1 MGKKNRRRPPQRR
14 ATRPP
19 ADPHVQAVLNSVGT
33 QLNLR
38 AELLSAEDPSAHV
51 EQRLADAIEDLSTAI
66 AEFDP
71 VRVIEVARIRCLP
84 WSFLPQA
91 EASEAGLTRA
101 EVLTLL
107 AITGHRNLAGKA
119 GPPAS
124 PESPECQESSC
135 RDLRAQPIT
144 DAVYSRIETVD
155 DILHLEQAKALLDR
169 DPEDKIGFITAKVRG
184 AEVWMRNSSYP
195 DQVEITVRE
204 LFANEDIDQA
214 LKADLGFGVDE
225 AFRALQ
231 GCYEMQL
238 DRFSARIDKWR
249 DNMTGAM
256 QAHPQGL
263 NEKERAHWI
272 GQWQD
277 FWEPESQFVTV
288 SAQEV
293 ADYTGLD
300 SATAQAV
307 FEFFTMDLSGSTPR
321 SVIDAFAAG
330 DNPLRTNPI
339 IASLDGR
346 FMLVHDAHI
355 VVAVRETFE
364 QHLKG
369 TQAWDKYQTHRGK
382 VLEERTEATLARV
395 LPGATVLHDF
405 EYYVPASEDEEAG
418 PVEGY
423 TKRVEG
429 DNLFILDDVAIIVED
444 KAVAIAPAARA
455 GDTRRLRNDLTR
467 IIKRAVSQA
476 RRLRDR
482 IEADRGL
489 RLHGAEWMDL
499 SSVREIHIVAVSLDD
514 LAATTTGTAELI
526 KAGFIDKDCIA
537 WTISL
542 HDLDLIVELIDHPSE
557 FLLYLRRRTDPLT
570 TVIYTAPDELDLFL
584 YFQQKGL
591 YVEPDP
597 DELHKQFPHLPAITA
612 AERRRFKR
620 QTPKYI
626 TSLTDQLDAWH
637 HQRIATKSRR
647 PHSADEAEK
656 LDFTKTLSVKKPT
669 MNPTP
674 LRELLDE
681 LKANRVFAWLS
692 IGATLLSGAKT
703 TQEQMVRIPRNLL
716 NNPFEDGRGRSMA
729 MPIVDARGD
738 SWVLAWITRP
748 PTKDFEEFV
757 HEMSTYI
764 QAKAHQWGMRRATA
778 FLYDETTHALV
789 YTLYES
795 HLGDL
800 KPEVEA
806 ALSKLRPVDALSAP
820 QPPKTKGRA
829 RNRSS
834 AKRKK
839 RRR

>member
-91 EASEAGLTRA
+91 GASEAGLTRA

-124 PESPECQESSC
+124 PEPPECQESSC

-155 DILHLEQAKALLDR
+155 AILHLEQAKALLDR
-169 DPEDKIGFITAKVRG
+169 DPEDEIGFITAKVRG

-231 GCYEMQL
+231 GCYEMQV

-263 NEKERAHWI
+263 NEEERAHWI

-307 FEFFTMDLSGSTPR
+307 FEFFAMDLSGSTPR

-355 VVAVRETFE
+355 VVAVREAFE

-382 VLEERTEATLARV
+382 VLEERTEAALARV
-395 LPGATVLHDF
+395 LPDATVLRGF
-405 EYYVPASEDEEAG
+405 EYYVPANESEEAG

-423 TKRVEG
+423 TKRVES
-429 DNLFILDDVAIIVED
+429 DHLFILDDVAIIVED

-489 RLHGAEWMDL
+489 RLHGVEWMDL

-537 WTISL
+537 WTVSL

-584 YFQQKGL
+584 HFQQKGL

-597 DELHKQFPHLPAITA
+597 DELRKQFPYLPAITA

-620 QTPKYI
+620 QAPEYI

-637 HQRIATKSRR
+637 QQRVAVESGNSHDTGEATKLNF
-647 PHSADEAEK
+647 A
-656 LDFTKTLSVKKPT
+656 KTLTIKKPA
-669 MNPTP
+669 MAPSP
-674 LRELLDE
+674 LRDLLDE
-681 LKANRVFAWLS
+681 LKANRAFGWLS

-703 TQEQMVRIPRNLL
+703 TQEQMVRIPRDLL
-716 NNPFEDGRGRSMA
+716 ENPFRDGRGRSVTI
-729 MPIVDARGD
+729 PIVDVRGD
-738 SWVLAWITRP
+738 GWILAWITRP

-778 FLYDETTHALV
+778 F
-789 YTLYES
+789 
-795 HLGDL
+795 
-800 KPEVEA
+800 
-806 ALSKLRPVDALSAP
+806 R
-820 QPPKTKGRA
+820 
-829 RNRSS
+829 
-834 AKRKK
+834 
-839 RRR
+839 

>member
-91 EASEAGLTRA
+91 GASEAGLTRA

-124 PESPECQESSC
+124 PEPPECQESSC

-155 DILHLEQAKALLDR
+155 AILHLEQAKALLDR
-169 DPEDKIGFITAKVRG
+169 DPEDEIGFITAKVRG

-231 GCYEMQL
+231 GCYEMQV

-263 NEKERAHWI
+263 NEEERAHWI

-307 FEFFTMDLSGSTPR
+307 FEFFAMDLGGSTPR

-355 VVAVRETFE
+355 VVAVREAFE

-382 VLEERTEATLARV
+382 VLEERTEAALARV
-395 LPGATVLHDF
+395 LPDATVLRGF
-405 EYYVPASEDEEAG
+405 EYYVPANESEEAG

-423 TKRVEG
+423 TKRVES
-429 DNLFILDDVAIIVED
+429 DHLFILDDVAIIVED

-489 RLHGAEWMDL
+489 RLHGVEWMDL

-537 WTISL
+537 WTVSL

-584 YFQQKGL
+584 HFQQKGL

-597 DELHKQFPHLPAITA
+597 DELRKQFPYLPAITA

-620 QTPKYI
+620 QAPEYI

-637 HQRIATKSRR
+637 QQRVAMESGNSHGTGEATKLNF
-647 PHSADEAEK
+647 A
-656 LDFTKTLSVKKPT
+656 KTLTVKKPA
-669 MNPTP
+669 MAPSP
-674 LRELLDE
+674 LRDLLDE
-681 LKANRVFAWLS
+681 LKANRAFGWLS

-703 TQEQMVRIPRNLL
+703 TQEQMVRIPRDLL
-716 NNPFEDGRGRSMA
+716 ENPFRDGRGRSVTI
-729 MPIVDARGD
+729 PIVDVRGD
-738 SWVLAWITRP
+738 GWILAWITRP

-820 QPPKTKGRA
+820 HPPKTKGRA

-834 AKRKK
+834 AKRNKG
-839 RRR
+839 RR